1 MIVNTNMNAL
11 TAHNAMMKNTAL
23 SGNSMEKI
31 SSGLRI
37 TKAGDDAAGLAISEK
52 MRSQIRGLD
61 QANRNV
67 QDGISL
73 IQTAEGG
80 MEEIGNILQRMRE
93 LSVQAGNGTNSA
105 NETDAVQAE
114 LDELIGEIDR
124 IAGST
129 KFNGIELIGEN
140 AADIEI
146 QAGSNDNADTFQK
159 ITISLSDMR
168 AATLGVD
175 GVVSTDSD
183 AAIVAIDTALE
194 TVNTARATLGA
205 QQNRLE
211 YTQNNL
217 TNMSKINQQISTGKV
232 INTVSD
238 DPHKAIKI
246 MNINNE
252 IKYTEKYNYNIDES
266 VGWMNTTDGALDN
279 VGNLLGE
286 IKETILKVG
295 NGTYSQNEMKSL
307 NEDMNEKI
315 KQLADTLNSTHGGKY
330 LFGGSSVDDAPITV
344 IENPD
349 GTVKLEFSKDKN
361 GQTIPNTDDL
371 KADISSG
378 INIDY
383 NISVG
388 EILNIK
394 DGNGN
399 TVNLLDE
406 INNLST
412 LMNDIANGDE
422 QTAAKAKETLLNDT
436 KGKIDTLFDHVV
448 NERTSLGVRV
458 STAEKIKEL
467 NDEDILNI
475 QDVLSKTQDT
485 DVVEKFIELKSAE
498 MIYQA
503 SIQVGAKL
511 IQPTILDY
519 IR

>member
-1 MIVNTNMNAL
+1 M
-11 TAHNAMMKNTAL
+11 
-23 SGNSMEKI
+23 
-31 SSGLRI
+31 RI
-37 TKAGDDAAGLAISEK
+37 TNAS
-52 MRSQIRGLD
+52 MVRSHLY
-61 QANRNV
+61 
-67 QDGISL
+67 
-73 IQTAEGG
+73 
-80 MEEIGNILQRMRE
+80 
-93 LSVQAGNGTNSA
+93 
-105 NETDAVQAE
+105 
-114 LDELIGEIDR
+114 
-124 IAGST
+124 
-129 KFNGIELIGEN
+129 
-140 AADIEI
+140 
-146 QAGSNDNADTFQK
+146 DTQ
-159 ITISLSDMR
+159 
-168 AATLGVD
+168 
-175 GVVSTDSD
+175 
-183 AAIVAIDTALE
+183 
-194 TVNTARATLGA
+194 
-205 QQNRLE
+205 
-211 YTQNNL
+211 YNL

-252 IKYTEKYNYNIDES
+252 IKYTEKYNSNIDET
-266 VGWMNTTDGALDN
+266 VGWMNTTDGALEST
-279 VGNLLGE
+279 GNLLNE

-307 NEDMNEKI
+307 NADINEKI
-315 KQLADTLNSTHGGKY
+315 KQLADTLNSTYGGKY

-485 DVVEKFIELKSAE
+485 DVVEKFIELKSVE

>member
-1 MIVNTNMNAL
+1 MV
-11 TAHNAMMKNTAL
+11 
-23 SGNSMEKI
+23 
-31 SSGLRI
+31 
-37 TKAGDDAAGLAISEK
+37 
-52 MRSQIRGLD
+52 RSHLYD
-61 QANRNV
+61 
-67 QDGISL
+67 
-73 IQTAEGG
+73 
-80 MEEIGNILQRMRE
+80 
-93 LSVQAGNGTNSA
+93 
-105 NETDAVQAE
+105 
-114 LDELIGEIDR
+114 
-124 IAGST
+124 
-129 KFNGIELIGEN
+129 
-140 AADIEI
+140 
-146 QAGSNDNADTFQK
+146 
-159 ITISLSDMR
+159 
-168 AATLGVD
+168 
-175 GVVSTDSD
+175 
-183 AAIVAIDTALE
+183 
-194 TVNTARATLGA
+194 
-205 QQNRLE
+205 
-211 YTQNNL
+211 TQNNL

-315 KQLADTLNSTHGGKY
+315 KQLADTLNSTYGGKY

-361 GQTIPNTDDL
+361 GQTIPNTNDL

>member
-1 MIVNTNMNAL
+1 M
-11 TAHNAMMKNTAL
+11 
-23 SGNSMEKI
+23 
-31 SSGLRI
+31 RI
-37 TKAGDDAAGLAISEK
+37 TNSSMI
-52 MRSQIRGLD
+52 RSHMYD
-61 QANRNV
+61 
-67 QDGISL
+67 
-73 IQTAEGG
+73 
-80 MEEIGNILQRMRE
+80 
-93 LSVQAGNGTNSA
+93 
-105 NETDAVQAE
+105 
-114 LDELIGEIDR
+114 
-124 IAGST
+124 
-129 KFNGIELIGEN
+129 
-140 AADIEI
+140 
-146 QAGSNDNADTFQK
+146 
-159 ITISLSDMR
+159 
-168 AATLGVD
+168 
-175 GVVSTDSD
+175 
-183 AAIVAIDTALE
+183 
-194 TVNTARATLGA
+194 
-205 QQNRLE
+205 
-211 YTQNNL
+211 TQNNL

-238 DPHKAIKI
+238 DPHKAIRI
-246 MNINNE
+246 MNMNNE
-252 IKYTEKYNYNIDES
+252 IKYTEKYNSNIDET
-266 VGWMNTTDGALDN
+266 VGWMNTTDGALEST
-279 VGNLLGE
+279 GNLLNE

>member
-1 MIVNTNMNAL
+1 M
-11 TAHNAMMKNTAL
+11 
-23 SGNSMEKI
+23 
-31 SSGLRI
+31 RI
-37 TKAGDDAAGLAISEK
+37 TNSSMI
-52 MRSQIRGLD
+52 RSHMYD
-61 QANRNV
+61 
-67 QDGISL
+67 
-73 IQTAEGG
+73 
-80 MEEIGNILQRMRE
+80 
-93 LSVQAGNGTNSA
+93 
-105 NETDAVQAE
+105 
-114 LDELIGEIDR
+114 
-124 IAGST
+124 
-129 KFNGIELIGEN
+129 
-140 AADIEI
+140 
-146 QAGSNDNADTFQK
+146 
-159 ITISLSDMR
+159 
-168 AATLGVD
+168 
-175 GVVSTDSD
+175 
-183 AAIVAIDTALE
+183 
-194 TVNTARATLGA
+194 
-205 QQNRLE
+205 
-211 YTQNNL
+211 TQNNL

-238 DPHKAIKI
+238 DPYKAIRI
-246 MNINNE
+246 MNMNNE
-252 IKYTEKYNYNIDES
+252 IKYTEKYNSNIDET
-266 VGWMNTTDGALDN
+266 VGWMNTTDGALEST
-279 VGNLLGE
+279 GNLLNE

-315 KQLADTLNSTHGGKY
+315 KQLADTLNSTYGGKY

-458 STAEKIKEL
+458 STAEKIKEF
-467 NDEDILNI
+467 NNENILSMKSI
-475 QDVLSKTQDT
+475 LSQDQDT

>member
-1 MIVNTNMNAL
+1 M
-11 TAHNAMMKNTAL
+11 
-23 SGNSMEKI
+23 
-31 SSGLRI
+31 RI
-37 TKAGDDAAGLAISEK
+37 TNAS
-52 MRSQIRGLD
+52 MVRSHLYD
-61 QANRNV
+61 
-67 QDGISL
+67 
-73 IQTAEGG
+73 
-80 MEEIGNILQRMRE
+80 
-93 LSVQAGNGTNSA
+93 
-105 NETDAVQAE
+105 
-114 LDELIGEIDR
+114 
-124 IAGST
+124 
-129 KFNGIELIGEN
+129 
-140 AADIEI
+140 
-146 QAGSNDNADTFQK
+146 
-159 ITISLSDMR
+159 
-168 AATLGVD
+168 
-175 GVVSTDSD
+175 
-183 AAIVAIDTALE
+183 
-194 TVNTARATLGA
+194 
-205 QQNRLE
+205 
-211 YTQNNL
+211 TQNNL

-246 MNINNE
+246 MNMNNE
-252 IKYTEKYNYNIDES
+252 IKYTEKYNYNIDEA
-266 VGWMNTTDGALDN
+266 VGWMNTTDGALEN
-279 VGNLLGE
+279 VGNLLVE

-371 KADISSG
+371 KADISSA

-388 EILNIK
+388 EILNIT
-394 DGNGN
+394 DANGN

-422 QTAAKAKETLLNDT
+422 QTAAKAKEELMNNT
-436 KGKIDTLFDHVV
+436 KGKIDQLFDHVV

-458 STAEKIKEL
+458 NTAEKIKEL

>member
-1 MIVNTNMNAL
+1 M
-11 TAHNAMMKNTAL
+11 
-23 SGNSMEKI
+23 
-31 SSGLRI
+31 RI
-37 TKAGDDAAGLAISEK
+37 TNAS
-52 MRSQIRGLD
+52 MVRSHLY
-61 QANRNV
+61 
-67 QDGISL
+67 
-73 IQTAEGG
+73 
-80 MEEIGNILQRMRE
+80 
-93 LSVQAGNGTNSA
+93 
-105 NETDAVQAE
+105 
-114 LDELIGEIDR
+114 
-124 IAGST
+124 
-129 KFNGIELIGEN
+129 
-140 AADIEI
+140 
-146 QAGSNDNADTFQK
+146 DTQK
-159 ITISLSDMR
+159 
-168 AATLGVD
+168 
-175 GVVSTDSD
+175 
-183 AAIVAIDTALE
+183 
-194 TVNTARATLGA
+194 
-205 QQNRLE
+205 
-211 YTQNNL
+211 NL

-252 IKYTEKYNYNIDES
+252 IKYTEKYNSNIDET
-266 VGWMNTTDGALDN
+266 VGWMNTTDGALEST
-279 VGNLLGE
+279 GNLLNE

-307 NEDMNEKI
+307 NADINEKI
-315 KQLADTLNSTHGGKY
+315 KQLADTLNSTYGGKY
-330 LFGGSSVDDAPITV
+330 LFAGTNVDDAPITV

>member
-1 MIVNTNMNAL
+1 M
-11 TAHNAMMKNTAL
+11 
-23 SGNSMEKI
+23 
-31 SSGLRI
+31 RI
-37 TKAGDDAAGLAISEK
+37 TNAS
-52 MRSQIRGLD
+52 MVRSHLYD
-61 QANRNV
+61 
-67 QDGISL
+67 
-73 IQTAEGG
+73 
-80 MEEIGNILQRMRE
+80 
-93 LSVQAGNGTNSA
+93 
-105 NETDAVQAE
+105 
-114 LDELIGEIDR
+114 
-124 IAGST
+124 
-129 KFNGIELIGEN
+129 
-140 AADIEI
+140 
-146 QAGSNDNADTFQK
+146 
-159 ITISLSDMR
+159 
-168 AATLGVD
+168 
-175 GVVSTDSD
+175 
-183 AAIVAIDTALE
+183 
-194 TVNTARATLGA
+194 
-205 QQNRLE
+205 
-211 YTQNNL
+211 TQNNL

-315 KQLADTLNSTHGGKY
+315 KQLADTLNSTYGGKY

-361 GQTIPNTDDL
+361 GQTIPNTNDL

>member
-1 MIVNTNMNAL
+1 M
-11 TAHNAMMKNTAL
+11 
-23 SGNSMEKI
+23 
-31 SSGLRI
+31 RI
-37 TKAGDDAAGLAISEK
+37 TNAS
-52 MRSQIRGLD
+52 MVRSHLYD
-61 QANRNV
+61 
-67 QDGISL
+67 
-73 IQTAEGG
+73 
-80 MEEIGNILQRMRE
+80 
-93 LSVQAGNGTNSA
+93 
-105 NETDAVQAE
+105 
-114 LDELIGEIDR
+114 
-124 IAGST
+124 
-129 KFNGIELIGEN
+129 
-140 AADIEI
+140 
-146 QAGSNDNADTFQK
+146 
-159 ITISLSDMR
+159 
-168 AATLGVD
+168 
-175 GVVSTDSD
+175 
-183 AAIVAIDTALE
+183 
-194 TVNTARATLGA
+194 
-205 QQNRLE
+205 
-211 YTQNNL
+211 TQNNL

-485 DVVEKFIELKSAE
+485 DVVEKFIELRSAE

>member
-1 MIVNTNMNAL
+1 M
-11 TAHNAMMKNTAL
+11 
-23 SGNSMEKI
+23 
-31 SSGLRI
+31 RI
-37 TKAGDDAAGLAISEK
+37 TNAS
-52 MRSQIRGLD
+52 MVRSHLYD
-61 QANRNV
+61 
-67 QDGISL
+67 
-73 IQTAEGG
+73 
-80 MEEIGNILQRMRE
+80 
-93 LSVQAGNGTNSA
+93 
-105 NETDAVQAE
+105 
-114 LDELIGEIDR
+114 
-124 IAGST
+124 
-129 KFNGIELIGEN
+129 
-140 AADIEI
+140 
-146 QAGSNDNADTFQK
+146 
-159 ITISLSDMR
+159 
-168 AATLGVD
+168 
-175 GVVSTDSD
+175 
-183 AAIVAIDTALE
+183 
-194 TVNTARATLGA
+194 
-205 QQNRLE
+205 
-211 YTQNNL
+211 TQNNL

-252 IKYTEKYNYNIDES
+252 IKYTEKYNYNIDET

-475 QDVLSKTQDT
+475 QYVLSKTQYT

>member
-1 MIVNTNMNAL
+1 M
-11 TAHNAMMKNTAL
+11 
-23 SGNSMEKI
+23 
-31 SSGLRI
+31 RI
-37 TKAGDDAAGLAISEK
+37 TNAS
-52 MRSQIRGLD
+52 MVRSHLYD
-61 QANRNV
+61 
-67 QDGISL
+67 
-73 IQTAEGG
+73 
-80 MEEIGNILQRMRE
+80 
-93 LSVQAGNGTNSA
+93 
-105 NETDAVQAE
+105 
-114 LDELIGEIDR
+114 
-124 IAGST
+124 
-129 KFNGIELIGEN
+129 
-140 AADIEI
+140 
-146 QAGSNDNADTFQK
+146 
-159 ITISLSDMR
+159 
-168 AATLGVD
+168 
-175 GVVSTDSD
+175 
-183 AAIVAIDTALE
+183 
-194 TVNTARATLGA
+194 
-205 QQNRLE
+205 
-211 YTQNNL
+211 TQNNL

-252 IKYTEKYNYNIDES
+252 IKYTEKYNSNIDET
-266 VGWMNTTDGALDN
+266 VGWMNTTDGALEST
-279 VGNLLGE
+279 GNLLNE

-307 NEDMNEKI
+307 NADINEKI
-315 KQLADTLNSTHGGKY
+315 KQLADTLNSTYGGKY
-330 LFGGSSVDDAPITV
+330 LFAGTNVDDAPITV

-519 IR
+519 MR

>member
-1 MIVNTNMNAL
+1 M
-11 TAHNAMMKNTAL
+11 
-23 SGNSMEKI
+23 
-31 SSGLRI
+31 RI
-37 TKAGDDAAGLAISEK
+37 TNAS
-52 MRSQIRGLD
+52 MVRSHLYD
-61 QANRNV
+61 
-67 QDGISL
+67 
-73 IQTAEGG
+73 
-80 MEEIGNILQRMRE
+80 
-93 LSVQAGNGTNSA
+93 
-105 NETDAVQAE
+105 
-114 LDELIGEIDR
+114 
-124 IAGST
+124 
-129 KFNGIELIGEN
+129 
-140 AADIEI
+140 
-146 QAGSNDNADTFQK
+146 
-159 ITISLSDMR
+159 
-168 AATLGVD
+168 
-175 GVVSTDSD
+175 
-183 AAIVAIDTALE
+183 
-194 TVNTARATLGA
+194 
-205 QQNRLE
+205 
-211 YTQNNL
+211 TQNNL

-252 IKYTEKYNYNIDES
+252 IKYTEKYNSNIDEA
-266 VGWMNTTDGALDN
+266 VGWMNTTDGALEST
-279 VGNLLGE
+279 GNLLNE

-307 NEDMNEKI
+307 NADINEKI

>member
-1 MIVNTNMNAL
+1 M
-11 TAHNAMMKNTAL
+11 
-23 SGNSMEKI
+23 
-31 SSGLRI
+31 RI
-37 TKAGDDAAGLAISEK
+37 TNAS
-52 MRSQIRGLD
+52 MVRSHLYD
-61 QANRNV
+61 
-67 QDGISL
+67 
-73 IQTAEGG
+73 
-80 MEEIGNILQRMRE
+80 
-93 LSVQAGNGTNSA
+93 
-105 NETDAVQAE
+105 
-114 LDELIGEIDR
+114 
-124 IAGST
+124 
-129 KFNGIELIGEN
+129 
-140 AADIEI
+140 
-146 QAGSNDNADTFQK
+146 
-159 ITISLSDMR
+159 
-168 AATLGVD
+168 
-175 GVVSTDSD
+175 
-183 AAIVAIDTALE
+183 
-194 TVNTARATLGA
+194 
-205 QQNRLE
+205 
-211 YTQNNL
+211 TQNNL

-307 NEDMNEKI
+307 NADINEKI
-315 KQLADTLNSTHGGKY
+315 KQLADTLNSTYGGKY
-330 LFGGSSVDDAPITV
+330 LFAGTNVDDAPITV

>member
-1 MIVNTNMNAL
+1 M
-11 TAHNAMMKNTAL
+11 
-23 SGNSMEKI
+23 
-31 SSGLRI
+31 RI
-37 TKAGDDAAGLAISEK
+37 TNAS
-52 MRSQIRGLD
+52 MVRSHLYD
-61 QANRNV
+61 
-67 QDGISL
+67 
-73 IQTAEGG
+73 
-80 MEEIGNILQRMRE
+80 
-93 LSVQAGNGTNSA
+93 
-105 NETDAVQAE
+105 
-114 LDELIGEIDR
+114 
-124 IAGST
+124 
-129 KFNGIELIGEN
+129 
-140 AADIEI
+140 
-146 QAGSNDNADTFQK
+146 
-159 ITISLSDMR
+159 
-168 AATLGVD
+168 
-175 GVVSTDSD
+175 
-183 AAIVAIDTALE
+183 
-194 TVNTARATLGA
+194 
-205 QQNRLE
+205 
-211 YTQNNL
+211 TQNNL

-252 IKYTEKYNYNIDES
+252 IKYTEKYNSNIDEA
-266 VGWMNTTDGALDN
+266 VGWMNTTDGALEST
-279 VGNLLGE
+279 GNLLNE

-307 NEDMNEKI
+307 NADINEKI
-315 KQLADTLNSTHGGKY
+315 KQLADTLNSTYGGKY
-330 LFGGSSVDDAPITV
+330 LFAGTNVDDAPLKV
-344 IENPD
+344 VENPD
-349 GTVKLEFSKDKN
+349 GSVKLEFSKDKN

-511 IQPTILDY
+511 IQHTILDY

>member
-1 MIVNTNMNAL
+1 M
-11 TAHNAMMKNTAL
+11 
-23 SGNSMEKI
+23 
-31 SSGLRI
+31 RI
-37 TKAGDDAAGLAISEK
+37 TNAS
-52 MRSQIRGLD
+52 MVRSHLYD
-61 QANRNV
+61 
-67 QDGISL
+67 
-73 IQTAEGG
+73 
-80 MEEIGNILQRMRE
+80 
-93 LSVQAGNGTNSA
+93 
-105 NETDAVQAE
+105 
-114 LDELIGEIDR
+114 
-124 IAGST
+124 
-129 KFNGIELIGEN
+129 
-140 AADIEI
+140 
-146 QAGSNDNADTFQK
+146 
-159 ITISLSDMR
+159 
-168 AATLGVD
+168 
-175 GVVSTDSD
+175 
-183 AAIVAIDTALE
+183 
-194 TVNTARATLGA
+194 
-205 QQNRLE
+205 
-211 YTQNNL
+211 TQNNL

-238 DPHKAIKI
+238 VPHKAIKI

-252 IKYTEKYNYNIDES
+252 IKYTEKYNYNIDET

>member
-1 MIVNTNMNAL
+1 M
-11 TAHNAMMKNTAL
+11 
-23 SGNSMEKI
+23 
-31 SSGLRI
+31 RI
-37 TKAGDDAAGLAISEK
+37 TNAS
-52 MRSQIRGLD
+52 MVRSHLYD
-61 QANRNV
+61 
-67 QDGISL
+67 
-73 IQTAEGG
+73 
-80 MEEIGNILQRMRE
+80 
-93 LSVQAGNGTNSA
+93 
-105 NETDAVQAE
+105 
-114 LDELIGEIDR
+114 
-124 IAGST
+124 
-129 KFNGIELIGEN
+129 
-140 AADIEI
+140 
-146 QAGSNDNADTFQK
+146 
-159 ITISLSDMR
+159 
-168 AATLGVD
+168 
-175 GVVSTDSD
+175 
-183 AAIVAIDTALE
+183 
-194 TVNTARATLGA
+194 
-205 QQNRLE
+205 
-211 YTQNNL
+211 TQNNL

-246 MNINNE
+246 MNINNK

-315 KQLADTLNSTHGGKY
+315 KQLADTLNSTYGGKY

>member
-1 MIVNTNMNAL
+1 M
-11 TAHNAMMKNTAL
+11 
-23 SGNSMEKI
+23 
-31 SSGLRI
+31 RI
-37 TKAGDDAAGLAISEK
+37 TNAS
-52 MRSQIRGLD
+52 MVRSHLYD
-61 QANRNV
+61 
-67 QDGISL
+67 
-73 IQTAEGG
+73 
-80 MEEIGNILQRMRE
+80 
-93 LSVQAGNGTNSA
+93 
-105 NETDAVQAE
+105 
-114 LDELIGEIDR
+114 
-124 IAGST
+124 
-129 KFNGIELIGEN
+129 
-140 AADIEI
+140 
-146 QAGSNDNADTFQK
+146 
-159 ITISLSDMR
+159 
-168 AATLGVD
+168 
-175 GVVSTDSD
+175 
-183 AAIVAIDTALE
+183 
-194 TVNTARATLGA
+194 
-205 QQNRLE
+205 
-211 YTQNNL
+211 TQNNL
-217 TNMSKINQQISTGKV
+217 TNMSKINQQISTSKV

-315 KQLADTLNSTHGGKY
+315 KQLADTLNSTYGGKY

>member
-1 MIVNTNMNAL
+1 M
-11 TAHNAMMKNTAL
+11 
-23 SGNSMEKI
+23 
-31 SSGLRI
+31 RI
-37 TKAGDDAAGLAISEK
+37 TNAS
-52 MRSQIRGLD
+52 MVRSHLYD
-61 QANRNV
+61 
-67 QDGISL
+67 
-73 IQTAEGG
+73 
-80 MEEIGNILQRMRE
+80 
-93 LSVQAGNGTNSA
+93 
-105 NETDAVQAE
+105 
-114 LDELIGEIDR
+114 
-124 IAGST
+124 
-129 KFNGIELIGEN
+129 
-140 AADIEI
+140 
-146 QAGSNDNADTFQK
+146 
-159 ITISLSDMR
+159 
-168 AATLGVD
+168 
-175 GVVSTDSD
+175 
-183 AAIVAIDTALE
+183 
-194 TVNTARATLGA
+194 
-205 QQNRLE
+205 
-211 YTQNNL
+211 TQNNL

-246 MNINNE
+246 MNMNNE
-252 IKYTEKYNYNIDES
+252 IKYTEKYNYNIDEA
-266 VGWMNTTDGALDN
+266 VGWMNTTDGALEN

-361 GQTIPNTDDL
+361 GQIIPNTDDL

-394 DGNGN
+394 DANGN

-458 STAEKIKEL
+458 NTAEKIKEL

-475 QDVLSKTQDT
+475 QEVLSKTQDT

>member
-1 MIVNTNMNAL
+1 M
-11 TAHNAMMKNTAL
+11 
-23 SGNSMEKI
+23 
-31 SSGLRI
+31 RI
-37 TKAGDDAAGLAISEK
+37 TNAS
-52 MRSQIRGLD
+52 MVRSHLYD
-61 QANRNV
+61 
-67 QDGISL
+67 
-73 IQTAEGG
+73 
-80 MEEIGNILQRMRE
+80 
-93 LSVQAGNGTNSA
+93 
-105 NETDAVQAE
+105 
-114 LDELIGEIDR
+114 
-124 IAGST
+124 
-129 KFNGIELIGEN
+129 
-140 AADIEI
+140 
-146 QAGSNDNADTFQK
+146 
-159 ITISLSDMR
+159 
-168 AATLGVD
+168 
-175 GVVSTDSD
+175 
-183 AAIVAIDTALE
+183 
-194 TVNTARATLGA
+194 
-205 QQNRLE
+205 
-211 YTQNNL
+211 TQNNL

-252 IKYTEKYNYNIDES
+252 IKYTEKYNYNIDET

-279 VGNLLGE
+279 VGNILGE

-330 LFGGSSVDDAPITV
+330 LFGGSSVDDAPI
-344 IENPD
+344 
-349 GTVKLEFSKDKN
+349 TVKLEFSKDKN

-485 DVVEKFIELKSAE
+485 DVVEFIELKSAE

>member
-1 MIVNTNMNAL
+1 M
-11 TAHNAMMKNTAL
+11 
-23 SGNSMEKI
+23 
-31 SSGLRI
+31 RI
-37 TKAGDDAAGLAISEK
+37 TNAS
-52 MRSQIRGLD
+52 MVRSHLYD
-61 QANRNV
+61 
-67 QDGISL
+67 
-73 IQTAEGG
+73 
-80 MEEIGNILQRMRE
+80 
-93 LSVQAGNGTNSA
+93 
-105 NETDAVQAE
+105 
-114 LDELIGEIDR
+114 
-124 IAGST
+124 
-129 KFNGIELIGEN
+129 
-140 AADIEI
+140 
-146 QAGSNDNADTFQK
+146 
-159 ITISLSDMR
+159 
-168 AATLGVD
+168 
-175 GVVSTDSD
+175 
-183 AAIVAIDTALE
+183 
-194 TVNTARATLGA
+194 
-205 QQNRLE
+205 
-211 YTQNNL
+211 TQNNL

-252 IKYTEKYNYNIDES
+252 IKYTEKYNYNIDET

-503 SIQVGAKL
+503 SIQVEAKL

>member
-1 MIVNTNMNAL
+1 M
-11 TAHNAMMKNTAL
+11 
-23 SGNSMEKI
+23 
-31 SSGLRI
+31 RI
-37 TKAGDDAAGLAISEK
+37 TNAS
-52 MRSQIRGLD
+52 MVRSHLYD
-61 QANRNV
+61 
-67 QDGISL
+67 
-73 IQTAEGG
+73 
-80 MEEIGNILQRMRE
+80 
-93 LSVQAGNGTNSA
+93 
-105 NETDAVQAE
+105 
-114 LDELIGEIDR
+114 
-124 IAGST
+124 
-129 KFNGIELIGEN
+129 
-140 AADIEI
+140 
-146 QAGSNDNADTFQK
+146 
-159 ITISLSDMR
+159 
-168 AATLGVD
+168 
-175 GVVSTDSD
+175 
-183 AAIVAIDTALE
+183 
-194 TVNTARATLGA
+194 
-205 QQNRLE
+205 
-211 YTQNNL
+211 TQNNL

-315 KQLADTLNSTHGGKY
+315 KQLADTLNSTYGGKY

-412 LMNDIANGDE
+412 LMNDIANGNE

>member
-1 MIVNTNMNAL
+1 M
-11 TAHNAMMKNTAL
+11 
-23 SGNSMEKI
+23 
-31 SSGLRI
+31 RI
-37 TKAGDDAAGLAISEK
+37 TNAS
-52 MRSQIRGLD
+52 MVRSHLYD
-61 QANRNV
+61 
-67 QDGISL
+67 
-73 IQTAEGG
+73 
-80 MEEIGNILQRMRE
+80 
-93 LSVQAGNGTNSA
+93 
-105 NETDAVQAE
+105 
-114 LDELIGEIDR
+114 
-124 IAGST
+124 
-129 KFNGIELIGEN
+129 
-140 AADIEI
+140 
-146 QAGSNDNADTFQK
+146 
-159 ITISLSDMR
+159 
-168 AATLGVD
+168 
-175 GVVSTDSD
+175 
-183 AAIVAIDTALE
+183 
-194 TVNTARATLGA
+194 
-205 QQNRLE
+205 
-211 YTQNNL
+211 TQNNL
-217 TNMSKINQQISTGKV
+217 TNMSKINQQISTSKV

-448 NERTSLGVRV
+448 NERTSLGVRL

>member
-1 MIVNTNMNAL
+1 M
-11 TAHNAMMKNTAL
+11 
-23 SGNSMEKI
+23 
-31 SSGLRI
+31 RI
-37 TKAGDDAAGLAISEK
+37 TNAS
-52 MRSQIRGLD
+52 MVRSHLYD
-61 QANRNV
+61 
-67 QDGISL
+67 
-73 IQTAEGG
+73 
-80 MEEIGNILQRMRE
+80 
-93 LSVQAGNGTNSA
+93 
-105 NETDAVQAE
+105 
-114 LDELIGEIDR
+114 
-124 IAGST
+124 
-129 KFNGIELIGEN
+129 
-140 AADIEI
+140 
-146 QAGSNDNADTFQK
+146 
-159 ITISLSDMR
+159 
-168 AATLGVD
+168 
-175 GVVSTDSD
+175 
-183 AAIVAIDTALE
+183 
-194 TVNTARATLGA
+194 
-205 QQNRLE
+205 
-211 YTQNNL
+211 TQNNL

-307 NEDMNEKI
+307 NKDMNEKI

>member
-1 MIVNTNMNAL
+1 M
-11 TAHNAMMKNTAL
+11 
-23 SGNSMEKI
+23 
-31 SSGLRI
+31 RI
-37 TKAGDDAAGLAISEK
+37 TNAS
-52 MRSQIRGLD
+52 MVRSHLYD
-61 QANRNV
+61 
-67 QDGISL
+67 
-73 IQTAEGG
+73 
-80 MEEIGNILQRMRE
+80 
-93 LSVQAGNGTNSA
+93 
-105 NETDAVQAE
+105 
-114 LDELIGEIDR
+114 
-124 IAGST
+124 
-129 KFNGIELIGEN
+129 
-140 AADIEI
+140 
-146 QAGSNDNADTFQK
+146 
-159 ITISLSDMR
+159 
-168 AATLGVD
+168 
-175 GVVSTDSD
+175 
-183 AAIVAIDTALE
+183 
-194 TVNTARATLGA
+194 
-205 QQNRLE
+205 
-211 YTQNNL
+211 TQNNL

-246 MNINNE
+246 MNMNNE
-252 IKYTEKYNYNIDES
+252 IKYTEKYNYNIDEA
-266 VGWMNTTDGALDN
+266 VGWMNTTDGALEN
-279 VGNLLGE
+279 VGNLLVE

-378 INIDY
+378 TNIDY

-394 DGNGN
+394 DANGN

-458 STAEKIKEL
+458 NTAEKIKEL

-475 QDVLSKTQDT
+475 QEVLSKTQDT

>member
-1 MIVNTNMNAL
+1 M
-11 TAHNAMMKNTAL
+11 
-23 SGNSMEKI
+23 
-31 SSGLRI
+31 RI
-37 TKAGDDAAGLAISEK
+37 TNAS
-52 MRSQIRGLD
+52 MVRSHLYD
-61 QANRNV
+61 
-67 QDGISL
+67 
-73 IQTAEGG
+73 
-80 MEEIGNILQRMRE
+80 
-93 LSVQAGNGTNSA
+93 
-105 NETDAVQAE
+105 
-114 LDELIGEIDR
+114 
-124 IAGST
+124 
-129 KFNGIELIGEN
+129 
-140 AADIEI
+140 
-146 QAGSNDNADTFQK
+146 
-159 ITISLSDMR
+159 
-168 AATLGVD
+168 
-175 GVVSTDSD
+175 
-183 AAIVAIDTALE
+183 
-194 TVNTARATLGA
+194 
-205 QQNRLE
+205 
-211 YTQNNL
+211 TQNNL

-252 IKYTEKYNYNIDES
+252 IKYTEKYNSNIDET
-266 VGWMNTTDGALDN
+266 VGWMNNTDGALEST
-279 VGNLLGE
+279 GNLLNE

-307 NEDMNEKI
+307 NADINEKI
-315 KQLADTLNSTHGGKY
+315 KQLADTLNSTYGGKY

>member
-1 MIVNTNMNAL
+1 M
-11 TAHNAMMKNTAL
+11 
-23 SGNSMEKI
+23 
-31 SSGLRI
+31 RI
-37 TKAGDDAAGLAISEK
+37 TNAS
-52 MRSQIRGLD
+52 MVRSHLYD
-61 QANRNV
+61 
-67 QDGISL
+67 
-73 IQTAEGG
+73 
-80 MEEIGNILQRMRE
+80 
-93 LSVQAGNGTNSA
+93 
-105 NETDAVQAE
+105 
-114 LDELIGEIDR
+114 
-124 IAGST
+124 
-129 KFNGIELIGEN
+129 
-140 AADIEI
+140 
-146 QAGSNDNADTFQK
+146 
-159 ITISLSDMR
+159 
-168 AATLGVD
+168 
-175 GVVSTDSD
+175 
-183 AAIVAIDTALE
+183 
-194 TVNTARATLGA
+194 
-205 QQNRLE
+205 
-211 YTQNNL
+211 TQNNL

-378 INIDY
+378 INFDY

>member
-1 MIVNTNMNAL
+1 M
-11 TAHNAMMKNTAL
+11 
-23 SGNSMEKI
+23 
-31 SSGLRI
+31 RI
-37 TKAGDDAAGLAISEK
+37 TNAS
-52 MRSQIRGLD
+52 MVRSHLYD
-61 QANRNV
+61 
-67 QDGISL
+67 
-73 IQTAEGG
+73 
-80 MEEIGNILQRMRE
+80 
-93 LSVQAGNGTNSA
+93 
-105 NETDAVQAE
+105 
-114 LDELIGEIDR
+114 
-124 IAGST
+124 
-129 KFNGIELIGEN
+129 
-140 AADIEI
+140 
-146 QAGSNDNADTFQK
+146 
-159 ITISLSDMR
+159 
-168 AATLGVD
+168 
-175 GVVSTDSD
+175 
-183 AAIVAIDTALE
+183 
-194 TVNTARATLGA
+194 
-205 QQNRLE
+205 
-211 YTQNNL
+211 TQNNL

-279 VGNLLGE
+279 VGYLLGE

-436 KGKIDTLFDHVV
+436 KGKIDKLFDHVV

>member
-1 MIVNTNMNAL
+1 M
-11 TAHNAMMKNTAL
+11 
-23 SGNSMEKI
+23 
-31 SSGLRI
+31 RI
-37 TKAGDDAAGLAISEK
+37 TNAS
-52 MRSQIRGLD
+52 MVRSHLYD
-61 QANRNV
+61 
-67 QDGISL
+67 
-73 IQTAEGG
+73 
-80 MEEIGNILQRMRE
+80 
-93 LSVQAGNGTNSA
+93 
-105 NETDAVQAE
+105 
-114 LDELIGEIDR
+114 
-124 IAGST
+124 
-129 KFNGIELIGEN
+129 
-140 AADIEI
+140 
-146 QAGSNDNADTFQK
+146 
-159 ITISLSDMR
+159 
-168 AATLGVD
+168 
-175 GVVSTDSD
+175 
-183 AAIVAIDTALE
+183 
-194 TVNTARATLGA
+194 
-205 QQNRLE
+205 
-211 YTQNNL
+211 TQNNL

-475 QDVLSKTQDT
+475 KDVLSKTQDT

>member
-1 MIVNTNMNAL
+1 M
-11 TAHNAMMKNTAL
+11 
-23 SGNSMEKI
+23 
-31 SSGLRI
+31 RI
-37 TKAGDDAAGLAISEK
+37 TNSSMI
-52 MRSQIRGLD
+52 RSHLYD
-61 QANRNV
+61 
-67 QDGISL
+67 
-73 IQTAEGG
+73 
-80 MEEIGNILQRMRE
+80 
-93 LSVQAGNGTNSA
+93 
-105 NETDAVQAE
+105 
-114 LDELIGEIDR
+114 
-124 IAGST
+124 
-129 KFNGIELIGEN
+129 
-140 AADIEI
+140 
-146 QAGSNDNADTFQK
+146 
-159 ITISLSDMR
+159 
-168 AATLGVD
+168 
-175 GVVSTDSD
+175 
-183 AAIVAIDTALE
+183 
-194 TVNTARATLGA
+194 
-205 QQNRLE
+205 
-211 YTQNNL
+211 TQNNL
-217 TNMSKINQQISTGKV
+217 TNMSKINQQISTSKV

-279 VGNLLGE
+279 VGNLLDE

>member
-1 MIVNTNMNAL
+1 M
-11 TAHNAMMKNTAL
+11 
-23 SGNSMEKI
+23 
-31 SSGLRI
+31 RI
-37 TKAGDDAAGLAISEK
+37 TNAS
-52 MRSQIRGLD
+52 MVRSHLYD
-61 QANRNV
+61 
-67 QDGISL
+67 
-73 IQTAEGG
+73 
-80 MEEIGNILQRMRE
+80 
-93 LSVQAGNGTNSA
+93 
-105 NETDAVQAE
+105 
-114 LDELIGEIDR
+114 
-124 IAGST
+124 
-129 KFNGIELIGEN
+129 
-140 AADIEI
+140 
-146 QAGSNDNADTFQK
+146 
-159 ITISLSDMR
+159 
-168 AATLGVD
+168 
-175 GVVSTDSD
+175 
-183 AAIVAIDTALE
+183 
-194 TVNTARATLGA
+194 
-205 QQNRLE
+205 
-211 YTQNNL
+211 TQNNL

-252 IKYTEKYNYNIDES
+252 IKYTEKYNYNIDET

-315 KQLADTLNSTHGGKY
+315 KQLADTLNSTHGGKC